1 MLSRK
6 TLQIGAVVLGVG
18 LFGCEREVSF
28 TDDVQ
33 PILISACI
41 VCHSESTEGY
51 EASGFSL
58 SDYDAVMKGTRF
70 GKVVVPGSR
79 MSSSLYLVVAHKTA
93 PEIHMPPHHEDALAE
108 GRGVSLTDEQVEIIG
123 AWIDEGAKNN

>member
-1 MLSRK
+1 MQSTRILPLA
-6 TLQIGAVVLGVG
+6 TLTLCAGLIG
-18 LFGCEREVSF
+18 CDREVSYSEE
-28 TDDVQ
+28 VQ
-33 PILISACI
+33 PLLISACV

-58 SDYDAVMKGTRF
+58 ADYDSVMKGTNF
-70 GKVVVPGSR
+70 GQVVVPGSR

-93 PEIHMPPHHEDALAE
+93 PEIHMPPHHDDALAE
-108 GRGVSLTDEQVEIIG
+108 GRGVSLTDEQIEMIG